1 MIHHHPDEARLLD
14 FSAGNLSQAQAL
26 CVRMHLNQC
35 QRCRCQADMMDSI
48 GAVFLDRQ
56 EQIGNDTRLS
66 DGLFDQILSRIE
78 DQPQSSRPIHQPP
91 ADPLRKLLGKELDQL
106 PWKRQLG
113 AVSVLDITDLFPDQ
127 SEQIVLQK
135 LNAGGRAPRHT
146 HRGVETTVVV
156 TGGFTD
162 NRGVFEVG
170 DFVVLDQ
177 QVEHQ
182 PVALHGEDCI
192 TFSILSAPVKLTG
205 PFLRMLNP
213 FIR

>member
-14 FSAGNLSQAQAL
+14 FSAGNLSEPQAL

-48 GAVFLDRQ
+48 GAVVMDQQ
-56 EQIGNDTRLS
+56 EQTVNSDPLS
-66 DGLFDQILSRIE
+66 DGLFDQIMSRIE
-78 DQPQSSRPIHQPP
+78 SGSESDVPLYRPTT
-91 ADPLRKLLGKELDQL
+91 DPLRKLLGKSFDEL

-113 AVSVLDITDLFPDQ
+113 AVSVLDITDRFADQ

-135 LNAGGRAPRHT
+135 LTAGGRAPRHT
-146 HRGVETTVVV
+146 HRGIETTVVL

-177 QVEHQ
+177 EVEHQ

-192 TFSILSAPVKLTG
+192 TFSILSAPVRLTG